1 MGSASVGR
9 VWSDVSLFA
18 QIRAYIDSLVHPS
31 ARLDPLLAARHR
43 AFIAPRFVGGLM
55 ALTALPIHL
64 ALSGVPSTLEI
75 LFYAWLA
82 TPLLIA
88 SYLSRTGRY
97 ERAQMMSSASLAA
110 VIASIG
116 MATGGITSF
125 ATVWLVVVPLE
136 AALSASRRVVIAA
149 SIMALAAAGLLY
161 LAGQPQ
167 MLAGSAPST
176 TLMALGVISA
186 ALYATG
192 LALGSA
198 SLARAS
204 SRLLVVEEDRYRL
217 LARNI
222 TDVIT
227 RHRRNGTVRF
237 ASPAAESLFGV
248 PAKTL
253 LGHGLFDRVHVGDR
267 PAFLTAL
274 ADAAVEGVS
283 SSVEFRIRREMQE
296 DNSESPAR
304 FIWVEMRCRALDRVE
319 GESPENERE
328 VVAVIRDVTDRK
340 VQEEA
345 VEDAREEAERANA
358 AKSRFL
364 ATMSHEL
371 RTPLNAII
379 GFSEML
385 ANEEMM
391 QLDVTRRHEYALL
404 IGESGHHLL
413 SVVNGILDMSKIE
426 SGNFEITPEPFALA
440 PVIGT
445 CCDLMALRAREAGI
459 DLVCRVPA
467 DLPDLVADKRA
478 VKQILINLLSN
489 AIKFTQRDGK
499 VSVMSEV
506 SAGYLTLMVEDTGV
520 GIGEDDLRH
529 VGDPFFQVRTAYD
542 RPHDGTGLGLSIVK
556 GLVELHG
563 GELAIRS
570 HVGSGTSVSV
580 RLPIDCERAHARETA
595 PNVQR
600 LPLPEP
606 AAAMDITDIRMKKSA

>member
-31 ARLDPLLAARHR
+31 ARLDPLIAARHR
-43 AFIAPRFVGGLM
+43 TFIAPRFIGGLL

-64 ALSGVPSTLEI
+64 AVSGVPSTLEI

-82 TPLLIA
+82 TPILIA
-88 SYLSRTGRY
+88 RYLSRTGQY
-97 ERAQMMSSASLAA
+97 ERAQMMSSAALATL
-110 VIASIG
+110 IATIG

-136 AALSASRRVVIAA
+136 AALSVSRRVVIVA
-149 SIMALAAAGLLY
+149 SIMALAAASLLY
-161 LAGQPQ
+161 AAGQPQ
-167 MLAGSAPST
+167 MLDGSAPSSA
-176 TLMALGVISA
+176 LMALGAISA

-198 SLARAS
+198 SLARTG

-253 LGHGLFDRVHVGDR
+253 LGHGLFDRVHVADR
-267 PAFLTAL
+267 PAYMTAL
-274 ADAAVEGVS
+274 ADAAAQGIS
-283 SSVEFRIRREMQE
+283 SSVEFRIRRETQTDE
-296 DNSESPAR
+296 SDNPTH
-304 FIWVEMRCRALDRVE
+304 FIWVEMRCRALDRAA
-319 GESPENERE
+319 GESAESERE

-340 VQEEA
+340 VQEER
-345 VEDAREEAERANA
+345 VDDAREEAERANA

-385 ANEEMM
+385 ANEQTM
-391 QLDVTRRHEYALL
+391 QLDAARRHEYALL
-404 IGESGHHLL
+404 IGESGQHLL

-426 SGNFEITPEPFALA
+426 SGNFEITPEPFTPA

-459 DLVCRVPA
+459 DLVCRVPP
-467 DLPDLVADKRA
+467 DLPDIVADKRA

-489 AIKFTQRDGK
+489 AIKFTQRGGK
-499 VSVMSEV
+499 VSVTSEV
-506 SAGYLTLMVEDTGV
+506 GGAHVTFTVEDTGV

-563 GELAIRS
+563 GELVIRS
-570 HVGSGTSVSV
+570 RVGAGTSVSV
-580 RLPIDCERAHARETA
+580 RLPIDCERARVAEHAR
-595 PNVQR
+595 NVQR
-600 LPLPEP
+600 LPVSEP
-606 AAAMDITDIRMKKSA
+606 VVATDIRVRKRA

>member
-1 MGSASVGR
+1 VN
-9 VWSDVSLFA
+9 LFA

-31 ARLDPLLAARHR
+31 ARLDPLTAARHR
-43 AFIAPRFVGGLM
+43 AFIAPRFIGGLL

-64 ALSGVPSTLEI
+64 AVSGVPGTLDI
-75 LFYAWLA
+75 VFYAWLA
-82 TPLLIA
+82 TPVLVA
-88 SYLSRTGRY
+88 CYLSRTGDY
-97 ERAQMMSSASLAA
+97 ERAQLASSASLTAL
-110 VIASIG
+110 IATIG

-125 ATVWLVVVPLE
+125 AAVWLVVVPLE
-136 AALSASRRVVIAA
+136 AALSASRRVVTAA
-149 SIMALAAAGLLY
+149 SVMALGAAGLLY
-161 LAGQPQ
+161 VVGQPQ
-167 MLAGSAPST
+167 MLAVSTPSAM
-176 TLMALGVISA
+176 LMALGIVSA

-198 SLARAS
+198 SLARTS

-237 ASPAAESLFGV
+237 ASPAAESLFGA

-267 PAFLTAL
+267 PAYMTAL
-274 ADAAVEGVS
+274 ADAATQGVG
-283 SSVEFRIRREMQE
+283 SSVEFRIRR
-296 DNSESPAR
+296 DAPASDSESPAQ
-304 FIWVEMRCRALDRVE
+304 FIWVEMRCRALDRAE
-319 GESPENERE
+319 GDAEVERE
-328 VVAVIRDVTDRK
+328 VVSVIRDVTDRK
-340 VQEEA
+340 VQEQA

-385 ANEEMM
+385 ANEETMR
-391 QLDVTRRHEYALL
+391 LDAARRHEYAML
-404 IGESGHHLL
+404 IGESGQHLL

-426 SGNFEITPEPFALA
+426 SGNFEITPEPFTPA
-440 PVIGT
+440 PVIGS

-467 DLPDLVADKRA
+467 DMPDIVADKRA

-489 AIKFTQRDGK
+489 AIKFTQRGGK
-499 VSVMSEV
+499 VSVTTEV
-506 SAGYLTLMVEDTGV
+506 GGAHVTLIVEDTGV

-529 VGDPFFQVRTAYD
+529 VGDPFFQARTTYD

-556 GLVELHG
+556 GLIELHG
-563 GELAIRS
+563 GELGIRS
-570 HVGSGTSVSV
+570 RIGSGTSVSV
-580 RLPIDCERAHARETA
+580 RLPIDCERARAPEPAPA

-600 LPLPEP
+600 LPVPEP
-606 AAAMDITDIRMKKSA
+606 VADFRVRKRA

>member
-1 MGSASVGR
+1 M
-9 VWSDVSLFA
+9 LLA
-18 QIRAYIDSLVHPS
+18 QVRAYIDTLVHPS
-31 ARLDPLLAARHR
+31 ARLDPLTAARHR

-64 ALSGVPSTLEI
+64 AVSGVPNALEI
-75 LFYAWLA
+75 FIYAWLTA
-82 TPLLIA
+82 PIVIA
-88 SYLSRTGRY
+88 GYLSRTGRF
-97 ERAQMMSSASLAA
+97 EAAQIMSSGAMTAL
-110 VIASIG
+110 IATIS

-125 ATVWLVVVPLE
+125 AAPWLIVGPLE
-136 AALSASRRVVIAA
+136 AALSASRRAVLTAA
-149 SIMALAAAGLLY
+149 GFALAAAGLMY
-161 LAGQPQ
+161 CWAHPQ
-167 MLAGSAPST
+167 LVGSVSAP
-176 TLMALGVISA
+176 LMALGIVSA

-192 LALGSA
+192 LALGSTA
-198 SLARAS
+198 LARTS

-237 ASPAAESLFGV
+237 SSQAAESLFGV
-248 PAKTL
+248 AAKSL
-253 LGHGLFDRVHVGDR
+253 LGHGLFDRVHVADR
-267 PAFLTAL
+267 PAYLTAL
-274 ADAAVEGVS
+274 SNAANDGVS
-283 SSVEFRIRREMQE
+283 GSVEFRVRREGPV
-296 DNSESPAR
+296 DGPDAPAQ
-304 FIWVEMRCRALDRVE
+304 FIWVDMRCRPLDRSE
-319 GESPENERE
+319 HGEADGERE
-328 VVAVIRDVTDRK
+328 VVAAIRDVTDRK
-340 VQEEA
+340 TQEQAIES
-345 VEDAREEAERANA
+345 AREEAVRANA

-385 ANEEMM
+385 ANEETM
-391 QLDVTRRHEYALL
+391 QLDKARRYEYATL

-426 SGNFEITPEPFALA
+426 SGNFEITPEPFSPE

-459 DLVCRVPA
+459 DLVCRLPD
-467 DLPDLVADKRA
+467 DLPDIVADKRS
-478 VKQILINLLSN
+478 VNQILINLLSN
-489 AIKFTQRDGK
+489 SIKFTQRGGK
-499 VSVMSEV
+499 VVV
-506 SAGYLTLMVEDTGV
+506 SAAVRGADIVLRVEDTGV

-529 VGDPFFQVRTAYD
+529 VGNPFFQARTTYD

-563 GELAIRS
+563 GELSIESR
-570 HVGSGTSVSV
+570 VGAGTTVSV
-580 RLPIDCERAHARETA
+580 RLPKDCEKTRVAERAPKIE
-595 PNVQR
+595 R

-606 AAAMDITDIRMKKSA
+606 TTISDLRMRKRA

>member
-1 MGSASVGR
+1 VN
-9 VWSDVSLFA
+9 LFA

-31 ARLDPLLAARHR
+31 ARLDPLTAARHR
-43 AFIAPRFVGGLM
+43 AFIAPRFIGGLL

-64 ALSGVPSTLEI
+64 AVSGVPGTLDI
-75 LFYAWLA
+75 VFYGWLA
-82 TPLLIA
+82 TPVLVA
-88 SYLSRTGRY
+88 CYLSRTGHY
-97 ERAQMMSSASLAA
+97 ERAQLASSASLTAL
-110 VIASIG
+110 IATIG

-125 ATVWLVVVPLE
+125 AAVWLVVVPLE
-136 AALSASRRVVIAA
+136 AALSASRRVVTAA
-149 SIMALAAAGLLY
+149 SVMTLGAAGLLY
-161 LAGQPQ
+161 VVGQPH
-167 MLAGSAPST
+167 MLAVSAPSAM
-176 TLMALGVISA
+176 LMALGVISA

-198 SLARAS
+198 SLARTG

-237 ASPAAESLFGV
+237 ASPAAESLFGAS
-248 PAKTL
+248 AKAL

-267 PAFLTAL
+267 PAYLTAL
-274 ADAAVEGVS
+274 ADAATQGVG
-283 SSVEFRIRREMQE
+283 SSVEFRIRR
-296 DNSESPAR
+296 DTPATDPEGPAQ
-304 FIWVEMRCRALDRVE
+304 FIWVEMRCRALDRAE
-319 GESPENERE
+319 GDAETERE
-328 VVAVIRDVTDRK
+328 VVSVIRDVTDRK

-391 QLDVTRRHEYALL
+391 RLDAARRHEYALL
-404 IGESGHHLL
+404 IGESGQHLL

-426 SGNFEITPEPFALA
+426 SGNFEITPEPFTPA
-440 PVIGT
+440 PVIGS

-467 DLPDLVADKRA
+467 DMPDIVADKRA

-489 AIKFTQRDGK
+489 AIKFTQRGGK
-499 VSVMSEV
+499 VSVTAEV
-506 SAGYLTLMVEDTGV
+506 GGAHVTLIVEDTGV

-529 VGDPFFQVRTAYD
+529 VGDPFFQARTAYD

-556 GLVELHG
+556 GLIELHG

-570 HVGSGTSVSV
+570 RIGSGTSVSV
-580 RLPIDCERAHARETA
+580 RLPIDCERARAPEPA

-600 LPLPEP
+600 LPVPEP
-606 AAAMDITDIRMKKSA
+606 VADFRVRKRA

>member
-1 MGSASVGR
+1 
-9 VWSDVSLFA
+9 VSLFA

-31 ARLDPLLAARHR
+31 ARLDSLTAARHR
-43 AFIAPRFVGGLM
+43 AFIAPRFIGGLI

-64 ALSGVPSTLEI
+64 ALSGAPSTLEI
-75 LFYAWLA
+75 VFYGWLA
-82 TPLLIA
+82 TPILVA
-88 SYLSRTGRY
+88 CYLSRTGQY
-97 ERAQMMSSASLAA
+97 EAAQLASSAFLTSLIAA
-110 VIASIG
+110 VSFG
-116 MATGGITSF
+116 SGGIGSF
-125 ATVWLVVVPLE
+125 AAVWLVVVPLE
-136 AALSASRRVVIAA
+136 AALSASRRVVLVA
-149 SIMALAAAGLLY
+149 SGMALAAAGVLY
-161 LAGQPQ
+161 LIGQPG
-167 MLAGSAPST
+167 AFTAPETSPA
-176 TLMALGVISA
+176 LMALGVISA

-198 SLARAS
+198 SLARTS

-248 PAKTL
+248 SAKTL
-253 LGHGLFDRVHVGDR
+253 LGHGLFDRVHVADR
-267 PAFLTAL
+267 PAYLTAL
-274 ADAAVEGVS
+274 SDAATQNID
-283 SSVEFRIRREMQE
+283 SSVEFRIRRETSGQ
-296 DNSESPAR
+296 SEAPVS
-304 FIWVEMRCRALDRVE
+304 FIWVEMRCRALDRMANDKDAE
-319 GESPENERE
+319 TE
-328 VVAVIRDVTDRK
+328 VVAVIRDVTGRK
-340 VQEEA
+340 TQEHA
-345 VEDAREEAERANA
+345 VDDAREEAERANA

-385 ANEEMM
+385 VNEEMM
-391 QLDVTRRHEYALL
+391 QLDAARRREYATL

-426 SGNFEITPEPFALA
+426 SGNFEITPEPFTPA

-459 DLVCRVPA
+459 DLVCRVAA
-467 DLPDLVADKRA
+467 DLPDVVADKRA

-489 AIKFTQRDGK
+489 AIKFTQRGGK
-499 VSVMSEV
+499 VVVAADIDDADMM
-506 SAGYLTLMVEDTGV
+506 LRVEDNGV
-520 GIGEDDLRH
+520 GISEDDLRH
-529 VGDPFFQVRTAYD
+529 VGDPFFQARTTYD

-563 GELAIRS
+563 GEIDIKSSVGVGTAI
-570 HVGSGTSVSV
+570 SV
-580 RLPIDCERAHARETA
+580 RLPIDCEKTRVMETA
-595 PNVQR
+595 PTVQR

-606 AAAMDITDIRMKKSA
+606 ATVTDLRMRKRA

>member
-1 MGSASVGR
+1 
-9 VWSDVSLFA
+9 
-18 QIRAYIDSLVHPS
+18 
-31 ARLDPLLAARHR
+31 
-43 AFIAPRFVGGLM
+43 
-55 ALTALPIHL
+55 
-64 ALSGVPSTLEI
+64 
-75 LFYAWLA
+75 
-82 TPLLIA
+82 
-88 SYLSRTGRY
+88 
-97 ERAQMMSSASLAA
+97 
-110 VIASIG
+110 
-116 MATGGITSF
+116 ITSF
-125 ATVWLVVVPLE
+125 ASVWLVVVPLE
-136 AALSASRRVVIAA
+136 AALSSSRRVVMVA
-149 SIMALAAAGLLY
+149 SAVALSAAGLLY
-161 LAGQPQ
+161 FVGQPQ
-167 MLAGSAPST
+167 VLAGSAPSV
-176 TLMALGVISA
+176 TLVALGIISA

-198 SLARAS
+198 SLARTS

-248 PAKTL
+248 PPKTL

-267 PAFLTAL
+267 PAYMSAL
-274 ADAAVEGVS
+274 ADAAAQGVS
-283 SSVEFRIRREMQE
+283 SSVEFRIRRETA
-296 DNSESPAR
+296 DASGSPAQ
-304 FIWVEMRCRALDRVE
+304 FIWVEMRCRALDRAEDESE
-319 GESPENERE
+319 GDRE

-340 VQEEA
+340 VQEQT
-345 VEDAREEAERANA
+345 VDDAREEAERANA

-385 ANEEMM
+385 ANEEAM
-391 QLDVTRRHEYALL
+391 QLDKTRRHEYAML

-426 SGNFEITPEPFALA
+426 SGNFEITPEPFAPA

-459 DLVCRVPA
+459 DLVCRLPA
-467 DLPDLVADKRA
+467 DLPDIVADKRA

-489 AIKFTQRDGK
+489 AIKFTGRGGR
-499 VSVMSEV
+499 VSVSGE
-506 SAGYLTLMVEDTGV
+506 AGGGHVTFTVADTGV

-563 GELAIRS
+563 GEVGIRS
-570 HVGSGTSVSV
+570 RVGSGTSVSV
-580 RLPIDCERAHARETA
+580 RLPIDCENERAVEAA
-595 PNVQR
+595 PNVEW
-600 LPLPEP
+600 LPVPEP
-606 AAAMDITDIRMKKSA
+606 VIVPTN